1 MTTMNSSHLA
11 QTTPAGVPELAAG
24 DGVGRSPIA
33 VGIVEDD
40 KGVRQSLEWLLESS
54 SGFKCVASCGSAE
67 EAWRVMQKAAPQ
79 VILMDIN
86 LPVQSGI
93 ECTARLKELLP
104 TTQMIMITVYDDA
117 EKVFNALRAGASG
130 YILKRAVPDR
140 ILQAIRE
147 VHAGGVP
154 MSSEIARKVLKS
166 FRESALAS
174 VPEEESLSPRERE
187 VLELLAKGCSNK
199 DIANKLSVSIV
210 TVTWHLQHIYSKLH
224 VRSRTQAAVKF
235 LSHHK
240 TP

>member
-1 MTTMNSSHLA
+1 MTAINSSHVA
-11 QTTPAGVPELAAG
+11 QSTPASFPELANA
-24 DGVGRSPIA
+24 DGARKSPIA

-67 EAWRVMQKAAPQ
+67 EAWRVMQKAVPQ
-79 VILMDIN
+79 DVLMDIN

-93 ECTARLKELLP
+93 ECKARLKELLP

-130 YILKRAVPDR
+130 YILKRAAPDR

-154 MSSEIARKVLKS
+154 MSSEIARKVLSS
-166 FRESALAS
+166 FREPSPAPA
-174 VPEEESLSPRERE
+174 EEQNLSRREQE
-187 VLELLAKGCSNK
+187 ILELL
-199 DIANKLSVSIV
+199 
-210 TVTWHLQHIYSKLH
+210 
-224 VRSRTQAAVKF
+224 
-235 LSHHK
+235 
-240 TP
+240 